1 MLNQY
6 FISKV
11 LSPFIKLLSVSTNIL
26 RLFKIDTNVDEEIT
40 SEEEIIFINSRTGQA
55 TGL

>member
-1 MLNQY
+1 MCVKRIY

-11 LSPFIKLLSVSTNIL
+11 LSPFIKLLSVSTNTVL

-40 SEEEIIFINSRTGQA
+40 SEEGNYFIT
-55 TGL
+55 